1 MLRDARARTAQPP
14 WRAGPKPSS
23 PRGPGRTAGTTPATS
38 DPLDMTTERADL
50 YVTLGVRPSAT
61 QAEISHAYRALL
73 RRYHPDTRP
82 DDESQNAT
90 SDAALQHVLA
100 AYTVLHDPRQRADYD
115 RRRRPPA
122 PQHRRT
128 RATPGG
134 STVILGTITT
144 TRPTGLSP
152 LEPAAT
158 PPTAITILDLLRAI
172 LDAPS

>member
-50 YVTLGVRPSAT
+50 YATLGVRPSAT

-100 AYTVLHDPRQRADYD
+100 AYTVLSDPARRADYD
-115 RRRRPPA
+115 RERTPPSGPA
-122 PQHRRT
+122 PRESQQVLNEHSAYRQPPIVVGPVRWHRGPYPR
-128 RATPGG
+128 
-134 STVILGTITT
+134 
-144 TRPTGLSP
+144 
-152 LEPAAT
+152 
-158 PPTAITILDLLRAI
+158 
-172 LDAPS
+172 